1 MYVRERERI
10 SNSFSSTLEKER
22 ERERE
27 RKRKKKKEEKR
38 EKEKIDFVLLHPS
51 RSLVRTNVYIHR
63 SAQCTCDIYI
73 DSVAT
78 IIDLYY
84 IYY

>member
-1 MYVRERERI
+1 MYICERERI
-10 SNSFSSTLEKER
+10 SNSFSSPLER

-27 RKRKKKKEEKR
+27 KEEEEEEKRER

-51 RSLVRTNVYIHR
+51 RSLVRTNVHIHR